1 MKVAN
6 GILIQQNNVDN
17 LNTKKPKIKESDS
30 TLIKS
35 LSLQTNLKIDQSKIK
50 KSDSVP
56 AVDFKT
62 NNPEITVNTTAKPKH
77 KKTAMDRTMNTARI
91 VTNTVAMV
99 GNVVVIPATV
109 VQNASKVANFA
120 KAAGVSSLIR
130 MSISLPGSV
139 QEKLFF
145 GVTKSASGIAR
156 VTETV
161 GNVAIKLN
169 HQPTSS
175 FIQNKALPVVNLAIS
190 GVSVYQNV
198 RKFEDASDDDN
209 KKEMAKAGTQVVLNT
224 VSGVTGLR
232 KGKMLVVSAV
242 TGFAT
247 LASDKV
253 IDAGFY
259 LYGKVKK

>member
-1 MKVAN
+1 
-6 GILIQQNNVDN
+6 QNNVDN
-17 LNTKKPKIKESDS
+17 INTKKPKINESDS

-35 LSLQTNLKIDQSKIK
+35 LSLKTNITIDQSKIK

-56 AVDFKT
+56 AVDFKI
-62 NNPEITVNTTAKPKH
+62 NNPEITVNTMVKPKH

-91 VTNTVAMV
+91 VTNTVAMI

-109 VQNASKVANFA
+109 VQNASKVTSFSRATA
-120 KAAGVSSLIR
+120 VSSLIR
-130 MSISLPGSV
+130 MSSSLPGSV
-139 QEKLFF
+139 QEKLFL

-156 VTETV
+156 ATETV
-161 GNVAIKLN
+161 GNVAVRLN

-175 FIQNKALPVVNLAIS
+175 FIQNKVLPVVNLAIS

-198 RKFEDASDDDN
+198 RKFEDSYEDDN

-224 VSGVTGLR
+224 VSGVTGMM

-253 IDAGFY
+253 IDVGFY
-259 LYGKVKK
+259 FYGKVKK